1 MSEVPP
7 IEPSP
12 TDGAQHPKMPNVARA
27 GGIMMASLF
36 LSRVLG
42 ILRDTVMAAKFG
54 VGIDTDAYR
63 LAFQIPDL
71 IFFALAGGALSSAFI
86 PVFSEYF
93 HTDREDDAW
102 KLFSVVTTVMSAVII
117 AVIAVLWIFA
127 EPVASL
133 VAPGKAPEVIPLIAH
148 MSRIVLP
155 AQFAFFVGGLMFGT
169 LYARQQFA
177 VPGLG
182 PNIYNI
188 GIIFGALVLSNFLF
202 PPIVG
207 MSWGALIGAVVGNLL
222 IPLWAMR
229 KIGARFTPS
238 FDVKHAG
245 VRKVFVLMLPVVLG
259 LSLPGVYGLIMQAF
273 GSYYADGINTALDL
287 SNKLMQAP
295 LGIFG
300 QSLALAVFPA
310 LSQYFAQG
318 EMGLYRSQL
327 AATLKTVIYITVP
340 VSVLMWV
347 FAGDIVNLAFA
358 YGKAGS
364 ADLSALVLCL
374 RMFSIGVFAWCL
386 HPVLMR
392 AFFAMQ
398 KSVTPVVLGT
408 LTTGL
413 FLGLALALRQTSLS
427 YLALPLASSISALA
441 LAAALLWAISAQA
454 GRAGGNTLD
463 IAGILATFFKS
474 AIASA
479 LVGGLCYLALM
490 YLPTG
495 AGLGR
500 NAWALGKLAI
510 VGLGAIWIYYFLTR
524 LLGMKETGYFDR
536 VLRKLGG

>member
-1 MSEVPP
+1 
-7 IEPSP
+7 
-12 TDGAQHPKMPNVARA
+12 
-27 GGIMMASLF
+27 MMASLF

-71 IFFALAGGALSSAFI
+71 VFFALAGGALSSAFI
-86 PVFSEYF
+86 PIFSEYF

-117 AVIAVLWIFA
+117 AVIVVLFVFA
-127 EPVASL
+127 EPVAHL

-207 MSWGALIGAVVGNLL
+207 MSWGALIGAIVGNLL

-229 KIGARFTPS
+229 RIGAKFSPS
-238 FDVKHAG
+238 FDLKHPGVK
-245 VRKVFVLMLPVVLG
+245 KVFVLMLPVVLG

-300 QSLALAVFPA
+300 QSLALAVFPT

-318 EMGLYRSQL
+318 QMGLYRSQL

-347 FAGDIVNLAFA
+347 FAPDIVNLAFA

-374 RMFSIGVFAWCL
+374 RMFSIGIFAWCL

-392 AFFAMQ
+392 AFFAMH

-408 LTTGL
+408 LTTAL
-413 FLGLALALRQTSLS
+413 FLGLSFVLRQTSLS
-427 YLALPLASSISALA
+427 YLALPLASSISAIA
-441 LAAALLWAISAQA
+441 LAAALLWAVAAQA
-454 GRAGGNTLD
+454 GREEGSAVDIGGIATTL
-463 IAGILATFFKS
+463 IKA

-479 LVGGLCYLALM
+479 IVGGFCYLALL
-490 YLPTG
+490 YLPAG
-495 AGLGR
+495 SGLGR
-500 NAWALGKLAI
+500 NAWALGKLGVI
-510 VGLGAIWIYYFLTR
+510 GLGGFWAYYFLTR
-524 LLGMKETGYFDR
+524 MLGMKESDYFDR
-536 VLRKLGG
+536 VMRKFGGSPRPE

>member
-1 MSEVPP
+1 MSEIPP
-7 IEPSP
+7 IEPAPSGEP
-12 TDGAQHPKMPNVARA
+12 RKLPNVARA

-93 HTDREDDAW
+93 HTDREEDAW

-117 AVIAVLWIFA
+117 AAIVVLWIFA

-133 VAPGKAPEVIPLIAH
+133 VAPGKAAEVIPLIAH

-188 GIIFGALVLSNFLF
+188 GIIFGALVLSNLFF

-207 MSWGALIGAVVGNLL
+207 MSWGALIGAVIGNLL
-222 IPLWAMR
+222 IPLWALKR
-229 KIGARFTPS
+229 IGAKFKPS
-238 FDVKHAG
+238 FDLRHPG
-245 VRKVFVLMLPVVLG
+245 VGKVFRLMLPVVLG

-273 GSYYADGINTALDL
+273 GTYYANGINTALDL

-300 QSLALAVFPA
+300 QSLALAVFPT

-327 AATLKTVIYITVP
+327 AATLRTVIYITVP
-340 VSVLMWV
+340 VSILMWV
-347 FAGDIVNLAFA
+347 FAPDIVNLAFA

-374 RMFSIGVFAWCL
+374 RMFSIGIFAWCL

-392 AFFAMQ
+392 AFFAMH

-408 LTTGL
+408 LTTAL
-413 FLGLALALRQTSLS
+413 FLGLAFALRQTSLS
-427 YLALPLASSISALA
+427 YQALPLASSISAIA
-441 LAAALLWAISAQA
+441 LAAALLWAVSIQA
-454 GRAGGNTLD
+454 GSDDGSSID
-463 IAGILATFFKS
+463 IWGILSTAFK
-474 AIASA
+474 AAVASA
-479 LVGGLCYLALM
+479 VVGGLCYLAVM
-490 YLPTG
+490 YLPSG
-495 AGLGR
+495 VGLGR
-500 NAWALGKLAI
+500 NALALGKLAI
-510 VGLGAIWIYYFLTR
+510 IGIGALWVYYFLTR
-524 LLGMKETGYFDR
+524 MLGMKESAYFER
-536 VLRKLGG
+536 IVRKVGL